1 MQKSIN
7 IILKAVLTVITAV
20 FATGCMTE
28 KFDTSDGLQSVML
41 QIDIETGEMTKA
53 APTAAESEINSIRIY
68 AYRTDGTQVGH
79 FYRASSSTE
88 PIIMDLT
95 LPETG
100 IHDVDFYVFAN
111 EQSMG
116 FMDDFAFAE
125 KMSISQLSAAKIH
138 NVTPSKGFP
147 MYRVQSES
155 INVDNV
161 SDIAN
166 DATGHEGHF
175 YLTQKVT
182 FKLIRPMAKVSV
194 YAAIVDGGAPGS
206 VSVNKVEFPIN
217 GTRNHLYLLPQED
230 DVLAAIPLRNTAIEM
245 SSQSVTLVK
254 TIDKTDTDAVRDPG
268 NYDLIVADQYLAET
282 EAGDDNWQTKESDR
296 QALLHVEYSIGTGGE
311 LLHGYVYLPKIVRN
325 YHYKVCI
332 LINSEGNIIINY
344 EVADW
349 DDANLTQLWFDYP
362 THTYLRAATN
372 ETDAPASEAQMS
384 ETDPFKGFFKLSYP
398 ASEEWMPVLLNAAT
412 ECEMQIFKVGE
423 TLPTA
428 GPIQADSEN
437 WYRIEVKPKS
447 GSALTPGD
455 EVELAIT
462 YSPDYSTDKYEYL
475 LINGV
480 QNNYHWPYSGTSV
493 QDPNKVIIT
502 VK

>member
-7 IILKAVLTVITAV
+7 IILNAVLTVIAAV
-20 FATGCMTE
+20 FATGCINE
-28 KFDTSDGLQSVML
+28 KLDTSDGLQSVML

-53 APTAAESEINSIRIY
+53 DPTAAESVINSVRIY
-68 AYRTDGTQVGH
+68 AYRTDGSQVGH
-79 FYRASSSTE
+79 FYRASASAE

-100 IHDVDFYVFAN
+100 IYDVDFYIFVN
-111 EQSMG
+111 EESMG
-116 FMDDFAFAE
+116 FMDDFTFAE
-125 KMSISQLSAAKIH
+125 KMSISQLSAAKFH
-138 NVTPSKGFP
+138 NVTPSKGIP
-147 MYRVQSES
+147 MYRVQKES

-166 DATGHEGHF
+166 DAEGHEGHF

-194 YAAIVDGGAPGS
+194 YAAIADGGVSGS

-217 GTRNHLYLLPQED
+217 GTRNYIYLLPQED
-230 DVLAAIPLRNTAIEM
+230 NVLSTIPLRNTAIEM
-245 SSQSVTLVK
+245 ASQPVTLVK
-254 TIDKTDTDAVRDPG
+254 TIDKTDTEAVQDPD
-268 NYDLIVADQYLAET
+268 NYNLIVADQYIAET
-282 EAGDDNWQTKESDR
+282 EAGDENWRTMESDR
-296 QALLHVEYSIGTGGE
+296 QALLHVEYSTGTGGE

-349 DDANLTQLWFDYP
+349 DDADLTELWFDYP
-362 THTYLRAATN
+362 THTYVRAAAN
-372 ETDAPASEAQMS
+372 ETDAPTAEAQMS
-384 ETDPFKGFFKLSYP
+384 QTEPFKGFFKMFYP
-398 ASEEWMPVLLNAAT
+398 SSEEWMPVLLNAAT
-412 ECEMQIFKVGE
+412 ECDIQIFKVGDA
-423 TLPTA
+423 LPTA
-428 GPIQADSEN
+428 GPVQADSEN
-437 WYRIEVKPKS
+437 WYRIEVKPTS
-447 GSALTPGD
+447 GSALTAGD

-462 YSPDYSTDKYEYL
+462 YSPDYSTDTYEYL

-480 QNNYHWPYSGTSV
+480 QNNYHWPYNGTSV
-493 QDPNKVIIT
+493 QYSDRVIIT